1 MSLSRLFVCAILFF
15 MLNAASSLAQESAV
29 GFKKHILTTDFIA
42 EGVAVA
48 DVNKDGKTDV
58 LAGTHWFEAP
68 KWTRHAIAAPEKFK
82 TTEYSNSFLHFAMDV
97 NQDGWMDLITVG
109 FPGEPTHWYENP
121 RNKKAYWKK
130 HFVYHSVGN
139 ESPAFFDIDEDGR
152 KDIVCADSK
161 NKRVVWLSPP
171 LRAGD
176 TAWQAYVI
184 SNDSLLGTHQYTHG
198 LGIGDMNLDG
208 RNDVVFREGWWEAP
222 TDRKQSDWT
231 FHPADLGKEAAQMYI
246 RDVDEDGDQ
255 DVISSSAHN
264 YGIWWHE
271 QVKAGDSVKWVH
283 HGIYKEFSQTHGLRL
298 EDINGDGQPDLVT
311 GKRYYAHNGKDPG
324 AEEPAVLYWFE
335 FRHGKKPQWIPHQI
349 DDNSGAGLNLV
360 VEDINNDKRRD
371 IIIANKKGVYVFLQ
385 SKQ

>member
-1 MSLSRLFVCAILFF
+1 MSLSRLFLCAMLFF
-15 MLNAASSLAQESAV
+15 TLNTARSFAQQSAV
-29 GFKKHILTTDFIA
+29 NFKKHILTTDFIA

-68 KWTRHAIAAPEKFK
+68 KWTKHAIAPPEKFK
-82 TTEYSNSFLHFAMDV
+82 TTEYSNSFLHFVMDV

-121 RNKKAYWKK
+121 RNNKGHWKK

-152 KDIVCADSK
+152 KDIICADSK

-171 LRAGD
+171 ASAGD
-176 TAWQAYVI
+176 TAWQEYVI

-222 TDRKQSDWT
+222 IDRKQSDWT

-271 QVKAGDSVKWVH
+271 QVKVGDSVKWVH
-283 HGIYKEFSQTHGLRL
+283 HDIYKDFSQSHGLKL
-298 EDINGDGQPDLVT
+298 EDINGDGQPDLIA

-335 FRHGKKPQWIPHQI
+335 FKRGKNPQWIAHKI

-371 IIIANKKGVYVFLQ
+371 IVIANKKGVYVFLQ